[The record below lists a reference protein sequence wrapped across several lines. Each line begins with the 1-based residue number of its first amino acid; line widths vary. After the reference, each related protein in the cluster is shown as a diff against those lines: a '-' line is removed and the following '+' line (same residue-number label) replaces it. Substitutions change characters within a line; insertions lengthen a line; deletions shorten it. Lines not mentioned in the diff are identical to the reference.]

1 MISEIIRQRLILV
14 TELEKLTLIKKV
26 YPSEANFLLV
36 KVDNAAFIYEK
47 LMNKKIIVRNRS
59 NLQHCDNCIR
69 ITVGTAEENKNLLDA
84 MKSLDG

>member
-1 MISEIIRQRLILV
+1 MVDEIIRQRSFLQAK
-14 TELEKLTLIKKV
+14 LEKLSLIKKV

-36 KVDNAAFIYEK
+36 KVDNAAFVYEK

-59 NLQHCDNCIR
+59 NLLRCDNCIR